1 MRRAR
6 MARLIALTALGLALA
21 GSAALPA
28 SASTGDARASAA
40 AGSATASL
48 VTATQANGA
57 RPAGTYNNLYF
68 CDYTIASDNIAV
80 WKWPGGASRSGGNT
94 ADVRLLK
101 GVAFNSIPWI
111 STGTV
116 DGQRWIYGVALIP
129 SSESGGSLE
138 YVYGW
143 VGIDYLDHALPCG
156 YDYFSTSNQ
165 VTTGTHYGDPFTSSP
180 AETSAS
186 YQGQTWVFGEDP
198 FANGNTG
205 WIGRKYLTLSSCTS
219 SGCYY
224 DINASNIREWI
235 LPGGADGP

>member
-1 MRRAR
+1 MNRTR
-6 MARLIALTALGLALA
+6 MVRLIATTALGLAVA
-21 GSAALPA
+21 GSLALPA
-28 SASTGDARASAA
+28 SASTGAARASAA
-40 AGSATASL
+40 ATSTSASL
-48 VTATQANGA
+48 VTATRAGGV

-94 ADVRLLK
+94 ADVRVLK

-116 DGQRWIYGVALIP
+116 NGQRWIYGFAIIATT
-129 SSESGGSLE
+129 SGTAYE
-138 YVYGW
+138 YGW
-143 VGIDYLDHALPCG
+143 VGIDYLTHALPCG

-198 FANGNTG
+198 FANGRTG
-205 WIGRKYLTLSSCTS
+205 WVGRKYLTLSSCTS

-235 LPGGADGP
+235 LPGGVDGP